1 MKSINNTRSKSGFV
15 KSVQCLGLVFSLLG
29 VLILTSISTQATAD
43 SAIRTGFD
51 FNTLAANDDGS
62 TGLVPLGFDINFF
75 GSGFNET
82 YVNNNGNITFDGPMG
97 TFTPFTITDNTRKII
112 APFFADVDTA
122 VSGSNPVTYGQGLVG
137 TRPAFGVNWIN
148 VACFA
153 TTGGGYNTFQ
163 MVLIDRSDIGAG
175 DFDIEFNYG
184 QIVWETGQA
193 SGGDAICQ
201 GGTPVHIGYSS
212 GPNAA
217 TGGSFELAGSGVAGY
232 FLDSLA
238 DGITANP
245 TGLIYNNRNS
255 LQPGRY
261 LFEVRNGN
269 APIGHSVSGTI
280 FANDTSNPLGSSL
293 VQVCTT
299 PNPPTHPDTFCSL
312 TTSNVNGEYN
322 IGGLSD
328 GEYDVKAFPPAG
340 TGFQTASI
348 HTTIAGADLPGQ
360 DIILVGP
367 QPLPAGTSVEPALNT
382 TSTGEV
388 VVYWNNDLR
397 LSTQGC
403 QGGTASYQITRDSD
417 GSLIRSGSL
426 AESLSAPGSYSTIVP
441 ALYPT
446 SGHVTVTITINCPNG
461 STEQV
466 EFSMYIDPSGV
477 VKDTNG
483 NPVENATVT
492 LFRSDSEIGPFTQVP
507 DGDAIMSP
515 TNRTN
520 PDSTDAQGLFGWDVI
535 AGFYKVR
542 AEKQGCTA
550 PAPNQAESF
559 VETPVLTIPPPVTD
573 LELVLDCG
581 APVFAVCDV
590 NQDGAVSRSDILI
603 INSRLRSVVTPGT
616 SGDING
622 DGRISGV
629 DSRGCVLQCTLPNC
643 AEPAP

>member
-1 MKSINNTRSKSGFV
+1 MKFIHNTRSKSGFIKV
-15 KSVQCLGLVFSLLG
+15 AHSLGLVFPLL
-29 VLILTSISTQATAD
+29 VALMITSVSSQAIAD
-43 SAIRTGFD
+43 SAIRNGFNT
-51 FNTLAANDDGS
+51 NTLAANDDGS
-62 TGLVPLGFDINFF
+62 TGLVPLGFNINFF
-75 GSGFNET
+75 GSGFNQT
-82 YVNNNGNITFDGPMG
+82 YVNNNGNITFDGSMS
-97 TFTPFTITDNTRKII
+97 TFTPFVITNNTRKLI
-112 APFFADVDTA
+112 APFFADVDTR
-122 VSGSNPVTYGQGLVG
+122 VSGSSPVTYGQGTIG
-137 TRPAFGVNWIN
+137 ARPAFGVNWVN
-148 VACFA
+148 VGCYA
-153 TTGGGYNTFQ
+153 TAAGGYNSFQ
-163 MVLIDRSDIGAG
+163 LILIDRSDVGAG
-175 DFDIEFNYG
+175 DFDMEFNYG
-184 QIVWETGQA
+184 QIDWETGTA
-193 SGGDAICQ
+193 SGGNAVCEGGSVARAGYASGSGAI
-201 GGTPVHIGYSS
+201 
-212 GPNAA
+212 
-217 TGGSFELAGSGVAGY
+217 GGSFELAGSGVAGA
-232 FLDSLA
+232 FLDTNLV
-238 DGITANP
+238 

-255 LQPGRY
+255 LQAGRY
-261 LFEVRNGN
+261 VFEVRNGN
-269 APIGHSVSGTI
+269 APLGHSIAGTI
-280 FANDTSNPLGSSL
+280 YGNDTNTPLASSL

-299 PNPPTHPDTFCSL
+299 PNPPVQPDTFCSV
-312 TTSNVNGEYN
+312 TTSNANGQYN
-322 IGGLSD
+322 VGGLSD

-367 QPLPAGTSVEPALNT
+367 QPLPPGTSVEPALNT
-382 TSTGEV
+382 TPTGEV

-397 LSTQGC
+397 LNTQGC
-403 QGGTASYQITRDSD
+403 PGGTASYQITRDSD
-417 GSLIRSGSL
+417 GNLVRSGNL

-520 PDSTDAQGLFGWDVI
+520 PDTTNAQGLFGWDVI

-550 PAPNQAESF
+550 PSPNQAQSF

-590 NQDGAVSRSDILI
+590 NQDGFVSRSDISI
-603 INSRLRSVVTPGT
+603 ISSRLRSSVTPGT
-616 SGDING
+616 SGDITG
-622 DGRISGV
+622 DGRITSQ
-629 DSRGCVLQCTLPNC
+629 DARGCILQCTLPGC

>member
-1 MKSINNTRSKSGFV
+1 
-15 KSVQCLGLVFSLLG
+15 
-29 VLILTSISTQATAD
+29 
-43 SAIRTGFD
+43 
-51 FNTLAANDDGS
+51 
-62 TGLVPLGFDINFF
+62 
-75 GSGFNET
+75 
-82 YVNNNGNITFDGPMG
+82 MG

-184 QIVWETGQA
+184 QIVWETGTA
-193 SGGDAICQ
+193 SGGNSVCQ

-212 GPNAA
+212 GPGAA

-232 FLDSLA
+232 FLDTLS
-238 DGITANP
+238 DGVTPNP

-255 LQPGRY
+255 LQAGRY

-280 FANDTSNPLGSSL
+280 YANDNSHPLGSSL

-299 PNPPTHPDTFCSL
+299 PSQAQPDTFCSL

-322 IGGLSD
+322 IGGLTD
-328 GEYDVKAFPPAG
+328 GEYDVKAFPP
-340 TGFQTASI
+340 TGSNFQSASI
-348 HTTIAGADLPGQ
+348 HATLAGIDLQGQ

-367 QPLPAGTSVEPALNT
+367 QPLPSGTTIGPVNNT
-382 TSTGEV
+382 NSNGQP
-388 VVYWNNDLR
+388 VVYWGNPLT
-397 LSTQGC
+397 LTTQGC
-403 QGGTASYQITRDSD
+403 PGGAASYVVTSDDD
-417 GSLIRSGSL
+417 GSVFASGNMT
-426 AESLSAPGSYSTIVP
+426 ESPVNSGTYSAVIP
-441 ALYPT
+441 AFYPHH
-446 SGHVTVTITINCPNG
+446 GWVTVSMTIICPDN
-461 STEQV
+461 STSTV
-466 EFSMYIDPSGV
+466 EFSMYIDPSGI

-483 NPVENATVT
+483 NPVEGATVT
-492 LFRSDSEIGPFTQVP
+492 LYRSDSLAGPFDVVP
-507 DGDAIMSP
+507 DGSAIMDIS
-515 TNRTN
+515 NRVN
-520 PDSTDAQGLFGWDVI
+520 PFTTGTQGLFGWDVI

-550 PAPNQAESF
+550 PAPNQVQSF
-559 VETPVLTIPPPVTD
+559 VETSVLTIPPPVTD

-603 INSRLRSVVTPGT
+603 ISSRLRSVVAPGT
-616 SGDING
+616 SGDITG
-622 DGRISGV
+622 DGRITTQ
-629 DSRGCVLQCTLPNC
+629 DTRGCALQCSLPGC
-643 AEPAP
+643 ADPAP